1 MLNTSLTPEPSMDEI
16 LRKVQ
21 QSIAGDNPGTPAAD
35 GAPRSA
41 EILSLSDAGS
51 DNGRGPAPYPVRATP
66 EPEPPKTPQS
76 VEPVRPTGV
85 TGQRLLSEATASA
98 AVAAFAQ
105 LAAVQRAKQRAAEF
119 PLGSSA
125 PRTLEDLVRELMRPI
140 LEGWLNEKLP
150 EIIERIMRAELARV
164 LNDVAT

>member
-21 QSIAGDNPGTPAAD
+21 QSIAGDSPGTPAAD
-35 GAPRSA
+35 NAPRSA
-41 EILSLSDAGS
+41 EILSLTDVGS
-51 DNGRGPAPYPVRATP
+51 DNGTVQHRTPVQAAP
-66 EPEPPKTPQS
+66 EPEPPQSPQS

-85 TGQRLLSEATASA
+85 TGERLLSEATASA
-98 AVAAFAQ
+98 TVAAFAQ

-119 PLGSSA
+119 SLGSSA

-164 LNDVAT
+164 LNDVTT